1 MSIVPIISNNYNVPI
16 DGFRLDYVF
25 QMQLG
30 VSATFTVF
38 LTHKGQQMYSK
49 QITMSG
55 DDYKKWGNDDE
66 YVQQYVAKQL
76 GFTIVPK
83 PDPIAESLPVTNNS
97 TESLPVVTNDSTE
110 SLPVVTNDSTGPLPV
125 VTNDSTESLPVVTNN
140 SSGPLPVVTSDST
153 GPLPAVTND
162 STESL
167 PVVTND
173 SNESLPVTN
182 DSTGPSSV

>member
-83 PDPIAESLPVTNNS
+83 PDPIAESLPV
-97 TESLPVVTNDSTE
+97 VTNDSTE
-110 SLPVVTNDSTGPLPV
+110 SLPVVTNDSTESLPV

-173 SNESLPVTN
+173 S
-182 DSTGPSSV
+182 TGPSSV

>member
-1 MSIVPIISNNYNVPI
+1 MSIIPIISNNYNVPI

-38 LTHKGQQMYSK
+38 LTHKGQQMHSK

-76 GFTIVPK
+76 GFTI
-83 PDPIAESLPVTNNS
+83 AESLPI
-97 TESLPVVTNDSTE
+97 VTNDSTG

-125 VTNDSTESLPVVTNN
+125 VTNDLTESLSVTSESSGSLPVVT
-140 SSGPLPVVTSDST
+140 S
-153 GPLPAVTND
+153 
-162 STESL
+162 E
-167 PVVTND
+167 
-173 SNESLPVTN
+173 
-182 DSTGPSSV
+182 STGPSSV

>member
-1 MSIVPIISNNYNVPI
+1 MSIIPIISNNYNVPI

-38 LTHKGQQMYSK
+38 LTHKGQQMHSK

-76 GFTIVPK
+76 GFTI
-83 PDPIAESLPVTNNS
+83 AESLPI
-97 TESLPVVTNDSTE
+97 VTNDSTGSLPIVTNDSTG

-125 VTNDSTESLPVVTNN
+125 VTNDLTESLPVTSE
-140 SSGPLPVVTSDST
+140 SSGSLPVVTS
-153 GPLPAVTND
+153 
-162 STESL
+162 E
-167 PVVTND
+167 
-173 SNESLPVTN
+173 
-182 DSTGPSSV
+182 STGPSSV

>member
-76 GFTIVPK
+76 GFTIAPK
-83 PDPIAESLPVTNNS
+83 PEPIAESLPVVTNNSSESLPVVTNNSTESLPVTNNSSESLPVVTNNS
-97 TESLPVVTNDSTE
+97 TESLPVVTNDST
-110 SLPVVTNDSTGPLPV
+110 
-125 VTNDSTESLPVVTNN
+125 
-140 SSGPLPVVTSDST
+140 
-153 GPLPAVTND
+153 
-162 STESL
+162 
-167 PVVTND
+167 
-173 SNESLPVTN
+173 
-182 DSTGPSSV
+182 GPSSA

>member
-38 LTHKGQQMYSK
+38 LTHNGQQMYSK

-55 DDYKKWGNDDE
+55 DDYKNWGNDDE

-83 PDPIAESLPVTNNS
+83 PDPIAESLPV
-97 TESLPVVTNDSTE
+97 
-110 SLPVVTNDSTGPLPV
+110 

-140 SSGPLPVVTSDST
+140 SSGPLPVVTNNST

-162 STESL
+162 STESLPVTSDSTESLPVVTNDSNESL

>member
-76 GFTIVPK
+76 GFTIAPK
-83 PDPIAESLPVTNNS
+83 PEPIAESLPVTNESSGSLPVVTNNS
-97 TESLPVVTNDSTE
+97 TESLPVVTNDSTG
-110 SLPVVTNDSTGPLPV
+110 SLPVVTNDSTG
-125 VTNDSTESLPVVTNN
+125 SLPVVTN
-140 SSGPLPVVTSDST
+140 
-153 GPLPAVTND
+153 
-162 STESL
+162 E
-167 PVVTND
+167 
-173 SNESLPVTN
+173 
-182 DSTGPSSV
+182 STGPSSA

>member
-1 MSIVPIISNNYNVPI
+1 MSIIPIISNNYNVPI

-38 LTHKGQQMYSK
+38 LTHKGQQMHSK

-76 GFTIVPK
+76 GFTI
-83 PDPIAESLPVTNNS
+83 A
-97 TESLPVVTNDSTE
+97 ESLPVVTSDSTG

-125 VTNDSTESLPVVTNN
+125 VTNDSTESLPVVTNE
-140 SSGPLPVVTSDST
+140 STGTLPV
-153 GPLPAVTND
+153 
-162 STESL
+162 
-167 PVVTND
+167 
-173 SNESLPVTN
+173 VTN

>member
-55 DDYKKWGNDDE
+55 DDYKKWGNDDDYLGE
-66 YVQQYVAKQL
+66 FVCHKLMGGVARIIKEGEDYIPPPPQQRQIIQDDSRSVHNDADIQKIQTLQEQL
-76 GFTIVPK
+76 DNQALKLKTITDMLIGKGLV
-83 PDPIAESLPVTNNS
+83 
-97 TESLPVVTNDSTE
+97 
-110 SLPVVTNDSTGPLPV
+110 
-125 VTNDSTESLPVVTNN
+125 
-140 SSGPLPVVTSDST
+140 
-153 GPLPAVTND
+153 
-162 STESL
+162 
-167 PVVTND
+167 
-173 SNESLPVTN
+173 
-182 DSTGPSSV
+182 

>member
-1 MSIVPIISNNYNVPI
+1 MSIVSIISNNYNVPI

-49 QITMSG
+49 QIKMSG

-76 GFTIVPK
+76 GFTIAPK
-83 PDPIAESLPVTNNS
+83 PEPIAESLPVVTKDSTGPLPVVTNESAGSLPVTNDSTGSLPVTNNSTESLPVTNNSTESLPVTNNSTESLPVTNNS
-97 TESLPVVTNDSTE
+97 TESLPVVTNE
-110 SLPVVTNDSTGPLPV
+110 
-125 VTNDSTESLPVVTNN
+125 
-140 SSGPLPVVTSDST
+140 
-153 GPLPAVTND
+153 
-162 STESL
+162 
-167 PVVTND
+167 
-173 SNESLPVTN
+173 
-182 DSTGPSSV
+182 STGPSSA

>member
-38 LTHKGQQMYSK
+38 LTHKGQQMHST

-76 GFTIVPK
+76 GFTIAPK
-83 PDPIAESLPVTNNS
+83 PDPIAESLPIVTNES
-97 TESLPVVTNDSTE
+97 TGSLPTVTNESTGSLPVVTNESSESLPVTSE
-110 SLPVVTNDSTGPLPV
+110 SSGSLPVVTNDSTG
-125 VTNDSTESLPVVTNN
+125 SLPVVTN
-140 SSGPLPVVTSDST
+140 
-153 GPLPAVTND
+153 
-162 STESL
+162 E
-167 PVVTND
+167 
-173 SNESLPVTN
+173 
-182 DSTGPSSV
+182 STGPSSV

>member
-38 LTHKGQQMYSK
+38 LTHKGQQMHSK

-76 GFTIVPK
+76 GFTIAPK
-83 PDPIAESLPVTNNS
+83 PDPIAESLPVVTNDSTGSLPVVTNESTGPLPVVTNNSTESLSVVTNNS
-97 TESLPVVTNDSTE
+97 TESLPVVTNE
-110 SLPVVTNDSTGPLPV
+110 
-125 VTNDSTESLPVVTNN
+125 
-140 SSGPLPVVTSDST
+140 
-153 GPLPAVTND
+153 
-162 STESL
+162 
-167 PVVTND
+167 
-173 SNESLPVTN
+173 
-182 DSTGPSSV
+182 STGPSSV